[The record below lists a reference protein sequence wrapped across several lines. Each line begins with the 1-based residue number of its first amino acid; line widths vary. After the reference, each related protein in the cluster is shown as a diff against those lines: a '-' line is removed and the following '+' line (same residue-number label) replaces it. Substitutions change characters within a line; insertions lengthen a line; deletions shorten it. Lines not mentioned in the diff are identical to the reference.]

1 MLILG
6 AREIF
11 RSGSRMITGFL
22 RLRFRFDCWSLFD
35 TFFGF
40 LFRYSVFCNLESG
53 SSCLVSSLY
62 FASLFFLCCGY
73 FSLLGCYYILHTI
86 IYIHTR
92 TQTDLPSA
100 LFPLFIRWLRF
111 FLLFCSFFCT
121 ASPVHTHFPC
131 LSILF
136 LSNMLLADT
145 LFSSR
150 LPLLAEL
157 YFLVFVWISSPISH
171 QHMICQTIAVAFTGV
186 YLLSSV

>member
-1 MLILG
+1 MLILE

-40 LFRYSVFCNLESG
+40 LFRYSVFCNLESD

-62 FASLFFLCCGY
+62 FASLFFFAVAIFHCWVVIIFCTRSYTYTLVHRQAFLRRCFLSSSVDCD
-73 FSLLGCYYILHTI
+73 FSCYLA
-86 IYIHTR
+86 R
-92 TQTDLPSA
+92 
-100 LFPLFIRWLRF
+100 
-111 FLLFCSFFCT
+111 FFCT

-186 YLLSSV
+186 YLLLSV